1 MMRWLSMLWV
11 LLVVTGC
18 HAGADDVSANKIQW
32 VSDLDEGLRLA
43 KESGKPAMLY
53 FTADWCGPCV
63 ELKKHVF
70 TDRKVA
76 EASRRLVN
84 IYVDVDRNHTAAAE
98 YRVRGIPA
106 IFFLSPGGEIVGRYL
121 GDRTPSSFVKQ
132 MNAVA
137 SQHSR

>member
-1 MMRWLSMLWV
+1 MRWLSVLWV

-18 HAGADDVSANKIQW
+18 HAGADDVSTNKIQW
-32 VSDLDEGLRLA
+32 VSDLNEGLRLA
-43 KESGKPAMLY
+43 KENGKPAMLY
-53 FTADWCGPCV
+53 FTADWCAPCV

-70 TDRKVA
+70 SDRKVA

-84 IYVDVDRNHTAAAE
+84 IYVDVDRNHNAAAE

>member
-1 MMRWLSMLWV
+1 MKRWAAAAAV

-18 HAGADDVSANKIQW
+18 HAGADDAAANRVSW
-32 VSDLDEGLRLA
+32 VADLNEGLRLA
-43 KESGKPAMLY
+43 KETGKPVMLY
-53 FTADWCGPCV
+53 FSADWCAPCV

-70 TDRKVA
+70 SDRKVA

-84 IYVDVDRNHTAAAE
+84 IYVDVDRNHDAVAD

-106 IFFLSPGGEIVGRYL
+106 IFFLNPGGEIVGRYL

-137 SQHSR
+137 TQHSR